1 MRFYIIDGNNN
12 IISTACGER
21 EAEQLAR
28 FYGGRIIEEKEIKIR
43 QSSLEAGD
51 AKALPPFYFCQYA
64 NCTKL
69 IEKFCAIFFK
79 KILDKFCAARIPP
92 PRAELLFGTYVRF
105 FFSRTYV
112 RLTEVRHP

>member
-43 QSSLEAGD
+43 
-51 AKALPPFYFCQYA
+51 
-64 NCTKL
+64 
-69 IEKFCAIFFK
+69 
-79 KILDKFCAARIPP
+79 
-92 PRAELLFGTYVRF
+92 
-105 FFSRTYV
+105 
-112 RLTEVRHP
+112 